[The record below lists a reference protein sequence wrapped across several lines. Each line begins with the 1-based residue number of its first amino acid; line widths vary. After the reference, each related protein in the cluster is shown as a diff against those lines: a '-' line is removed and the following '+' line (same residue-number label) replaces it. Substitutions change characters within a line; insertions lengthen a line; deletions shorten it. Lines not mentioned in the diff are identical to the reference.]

1 MSLESSPTS
10 RDDFIDGFYRSA
22 VIQMS
27 TYGGADEQQD
37 GSVAVGV
44 PVEETDEAVP
54 YQVSQIKRQ
63 RTAKQQ
69 L

>member
-1 MSLESSPTS
+1 
-10 RDDFIDGFYRSA
+10 
-22 VIQMS
+22 
-27 TYGGADEQQD
+27 
-37 GSVAVGV
+37 VGV